1 MNSGQPILGVKK
13 NPTSRPLLLY
23 RKDNQFYSDINQNI
37 WRDVAHWTLARKRSV
52 CASVII
58 CWDILVWSILKNN
71 IWFEEWKLWRKCC
84 SGQYYWGKKVCVFFW
99 SEFTWKIY
107 QEIYIGYVGVGNTW
121 TMQLQGLIN
130 TLITDQTYKLF
141 LYLAVWTN
149 WLTTNVRLT
158 VYR

>member
-84 SGQYYWGKKVCVFFW
+84 SGQYYWGKKVCVFFGQSLLERFTRRFALAMWVWGIREQCNCKGW
-99 SEFTWKIY
+99 STHWLLTRHINCFCIWRCE
-107 QEIYIGYVGVGNTW
+107 QIG
-121 TMQLQGLIN
+121 
-130 TLITDQTYKLF
+130 
-141 LYLAVWTN
+141 
-149 WLTTNVRLT
+149 
-158 VYR
+158 